1 MMLRRLI
8 ERPIATTMVLIMV
21 VVLGLVSLRLLP
33 ISLIPSVD
41 VPYITV
47 QVSYP
52 EQSARELEESVVG
65 PLREGLMQIAGLQD
79 IRSET
84 KDGSGTISLSFEHGA
99 KSDYLFIEV
108 NEKIDRAMA
117 GMPRDMAR
125 PQVLKSSATDIPAFY
140 INMTVVGDDG
150 FTPKDDIF
158 PVSERFAQLSDFAGN
173 VIVKRIEQLPEVAM
187 VDVNGF
193 VSQEILVIPDQAKL
207 TQMGLTAAALEVAIK
222 SVNISLGNLV
232 IRDGEYQFN
241 VKVQRNA
248 QGIEDISDAYLK
260 INGRIFQ
267 IKDLARVIKHPQRL
281 STVVRSDGKNA
292 VSLAVIKQSDA
303 RMSKLKKGI
312 DELLVYFKED
322 YPDVEFTVTRDQ
334 TELLDYSINNLFQNI
349 ILGVLLACLT
359 IFMFMQN
366 LRSAMLI
373 ALTMP
378 IALILSMLFF
388 YLIGI
393 SINIISLSG
402 LVLGVGMMVD
412 NSIIVIDNI
421 TFRWNSGYKLKD
433 AIVKGTGEVF
443 APMLS
448 SVLTTCAVFVPLIFL
463 SGIAGAL
470 FYDQAMAV
478 VITLFCA
485 LAATVTVIPVYY
497 FGVFRRKDKITTNR
511 FLAKFSFEWFERW
524 YERSLKFF
532 FRRRWIVWT
541 TFFVSVIGVVA
552 MFGVIRKERLPD
564 MTYRDML
571 VNVDWNE
578 RVTITE
584 NDRRVGE
591 LVEALGPLTQQVT
604 EMTGVQQ
611 FMLAHTRKTSNSE
624 SVIYINCAD
633 GHNVGDIQ
641 KAVDEF
647 MRVHYPDAIFG
658 FASSGNIFEEVFAD
672 REARLVVRLRQTD
685 GQAPDPVKLEE
696 IRNAIAA
703 GLPADVEVS
712 PVPWEEYLMFVGKPD
727 IMALYDVSFN
737 DLTGVLRSS
746 LNDNTLFTMMQGKFP
761 VPVVVGDNRMV
772 LNEIMEGASV
782 RRMGLDIPLSR
793 FFRETRG
800 QDLKYISSG
809 AEGNFYPL
817 ELDISDRAIPRTVD
831 KIREIVRD
839 NPDYEVSFS
848 GSYYTNRGMAWEII
862 IVLLVAVMLLYFI
875 LAAQFESAVQPL
887 VILSELVLDIFFT
900 LLVLWIVGVS
910 LNIMSLIG
918 IVVTCGI
925 VINDSILK
933 VDTINQLRKHE
944 GMSTIRAIMEGGRRR
959 LKPIIM
965 TSLTTMLAIAPFLVR
980 GDMGSDLQ
988 YPLSVATIAG
998 MAAGT
1003 LVSIFFV
1010 PLIYYS
1016 IYKNDRRRKA

>member
-1 MMLRRLI
+1 MLRKLI

-21 VVLGLVSLRLLP
+21 VVLGLVSLRMLP
-33 ISLIPSVD
+33 ISLIPAVD

-52 EQSARELEESVVG
+52 EQSARELEESVIG
-65 PLREGLMQIAGLQD
+65 QLREGLMQIAGLQD

-99 KSDYLFIEV
+99 SSDYLFIEV

-117 GMPRDMAR
+117 GMPRDMER
-125 PQVLKSSATDIPAFY
+125 PQVLKSSAADIPAFY
-140 INMTVVGDDG
+140 INMTVAGDEG
-150 FTPKDDIF
+150 FSPKDDLF

-187 VDVNGF
+187 VDVNGY
-193 VSQEILVIPDQAKL
+193 VSQEILVIPDNAKL
-207 TQMGLTAAALEVAIK
+207 TQMGITASALMSAIND
-222 SVNISLGNLV
+222 VNISLGNLE

-248 QGIEDISDAYLK
+248 RNIDDVRDAYLK
-260 INGRIFQ
+260 IGGRIFQ
-267 IKDLARVIKHPQRL
+267 VKDLAQVVEHPQRL

-312 DELLVYFKED
+312 DELLGYFNED

-349 ILGVLLACLT
+349 VLGILLACLI

-421 TFRWNSGYKLKD
+421 TFRWESGYKLKD

-485 LAATVTVIPVYY
+485 LAATVTVIPVY
-497 FGVFRRKDKITTNR
+497 FFLTFRNKEKITTNR
-511 FLAKFSFEWFERW
+511 FLAGFSFGWFERW
-524 YERSLKFF
+524 YERTLKFF
-532 FRRRWIVWT
+532 FRRRWIIWL
-541 TFFVSVIGVVA
+541 TFAVAVVGCVA
-552 MFGVIRKERLPD
+552 MFGVIRKERLPE

-578 RVTITE
+578 RVTIME
-584 NDRRVGE
+584 NDRRVSE
-591 LVEALGPLTQQVT
+591 LVAALGSLTRQVT

-611 FMLAHTRKTSNSE
+611 FVLAHTKKTSNSE
-624 SVIYINCAD
+624 SVIYVNCAD
-633 GHNVGDIQ
+633 GNNIGDIQ
-641 KAVDEF
+641 VAVEEF
-647 MRVHYPDAIFG
+647 MAARYPSAIFG

-672 REARLVVRLRQTD
+672 REARLVARLRQTD
-685 GQAPDPVKLEE
+685 GQAPDPVRLE
-696 IRNAIAA
+696 NMLKTIAA
-703 GLPADVEVS
+703 GLPAGVEVA
-712 PVPWEEYLMFVGKPD
+712 PVPWEEYLLFVGRPD
-727 IMALYDVSFN
+727 VMALYDVSFN
-737 DLTGVLRSS
+737 ELTGVLRSS
-746 LNDNTLFTMMQGKFP
+746 LNDNTIFTMMQGKFP
-761 VPVVVGDNRMV
+761 VPVVVGDNRTS
-772 LNEIMEGASV
+772 LSEIMDGSSI
-782 RRMGLDIPLSR
+782 RRSGLDIPVGR

-817 ELDISDRAIPRTVD
+817 EFDIADRDIPRTVD

-839 NPDYEVSFS
+839 NSDYEVSFS
-848 GSYYTNRGMAWEII
+848 GAYYTNRGMAWEIV
-862 IVLLVAVMLLYFI
+862 IVLLVAVLLLYFI
-875 LAAQFESAVQPL
+875 LAAQFESALQPL

-900 LLVLWIVGVS
+900 LVVLWVVGVS

-944 GMSTIRAIMEGGRRR
+944 GMSAIRAIMEGGRRR

-998 MAAGT
+998 MTAGT

-1016 IYKNDRRRKA
+1016 IYKNGRRRKA

>member
-1 MMLRRLI
+1 MLRKLI
-8 ERPIATTMVLIMV
+8 ERPIAVTMFLIMV
-21 VVLGLVSLRLLP
+21 LVLGMVSLNLLP
-33 ISLIPSVD
+33 ISLIPAVD
-41 VPYITV
+41 IPYITV

-52 EQSARELEESVVG
+52 QQSARELEESVVS
-65 PLREGLMQIAGLQD
+65 PLRHQLMQIAGLKD

-84 KDGSGTISLSFEHGA
+84 KDGSGTLSLSFEHGS

-117 GMPRDMAR
+117 GMPRDMER
-125 PQVLKSSATDIPAFY
+125 PNVMKAGAGDIPAFY
-140 INMTVVGDDG
+140 INMTVAGDNGFKPTDG
-150 FTPKDDIF
+150 LH
-158 PVSERFAQLSDFAGN
+158 PVSDRFAELSDFAGN

-187 VDVNGF
+187 VDVNGY
-193 VSQEILVIPDQAKL
+193 VSREILIIPDQAKL
-207 TQMGLTAAALEVAIK
+207 TQLGIAVSTLESAIRG
-222 SVNISLGNLV
+222 VNISLGNLV
-232 IRDGEYQFN
+232 IHDGEYQFN

-248 QGIEDISDAYLK
+248 RSREDLGNAYLN

-267 IKDLARVIKHPQRL
+267 VKDLAQVVEHPQRL
-281 STVVRSDGKNA
+281 STIVRSDGRNA
-292 VSLAVIKQSDA
+292 VTLAVVKQSDA
-303 RMSKLKKGI
+303 RMSQLKKGI
-312 DELLVYFKED
+312 EGLLAYFEKD
-322 YPDVEFTVTRDQ
+322 YPDVEFTLTRDQ

-349 ILGVLLACLT
+349 IFGILLACLV

-373 ALTMP
+373 AITMP

-388 YLIGI
+388 YLVGI

-421 TFRWNSGYKLKD
+421 TFRWNSGYRLKD
-433 AIVKGTGEVF
+433 AVVKGTSEVF

-485 LAATVTVIPVYY
+485 LAATVTVIPVYFY
-497 FGVFRRKDKITTNR
+497 LTFRRKDKITTNR
-511 FLAKFSFEWFERW
+511 LLARFSFGWFEQW
-524 YERSLKFF
+524 YERTLKFL
-532 FRRRWIVWT
+532 FRRRWIVWGS
-541 TFFVSVIGVVA
+541 FILALVCLPLLFMVIP
-552 MFGVIRKERLPD
+552 KERLPE
-564 MTYRDML
+564 MTYTDML

-578 RVTITE
+578 RVTIGE

-591 LVEALGPLTQQVT
+591 LVDAIAPLARQVT

-611 FMLAHTRKTSNSE
+611 FMLAHTKKTGNSE
-624 SVIYINCAD
+624 SVIYVSCAE
-633 GHNVGDIQ
+633 GHTTGEIQ
-641 KAVDEF
+641 MAVRGF
-647 MRVHYPDAIFG
+647 MQAQYPDAIYS
-658 FASSGNIFEEVFAD
+658 FASSGNIFEEVFAE
-672 REARLVVRLRQTD
+672 REARLVARLRQTD
-685 GQAPDPVKLEE
+685 GNAPDPQKLNAVLGE
-696 IRNAIAA
+696 ISK
-703 GLPADVEVS
+703 GLPGVEIAS
-712 PVPWEEYLMFVGKPD
+712 VPWEDYLIFVGRPD
-727 IMALYDVSFN
+727 IMALYGVSFGE
-737 DLTGVLRSS
+737 LTGVLRSS
-746 LNDNTLFTMMQGKFP
+746 LNDNTLFTMMQGRFP
-761 VPVVVGDNRMV
+761 VPVVVGDNRTDFAG
-772 LNEIMEGASV
+772 IMESATV
-782 RRMGLDIPLSR
+782 RRAGLDIPVSA
-793 FFRETRG
+793 FFRETQG
-800 QDLKYISSG
+800 QDLKYITSG
-809 AEGNFYPL
+809 AEGNFYPV
-817 ELDISDRAIPRTVD
+817 EFDIEDRDIPAAMET
-831 KIREIVRD
+831 IRAIVRD
-839 NPDYEVSFS
+839 NPDFEVGFS
-848 GSYYTNRGMAWEII
+848 GSYFSNRGMAWEILV
-862 IVLLVAVMLLYFI
+862 VLVVAVMLLYFI
-875 LAAQFESAVQPL
+875 LAAQFESVVQPL

-900 LLVLWIVGVS
+900 LVALWALGVS

-944 GMSTIRAIMEGGRRR
+944 GMSIVRAIMEGGRRR

-965 TSLTTMLAIAPFLVR
+965 TSLTTILAISPFLVR

-998 MAAGT
+998 MTAGT

-1016 IYKNDRRRKA
+1016 IYRRNARK

>member
-1 MMLRRLI
+1 
-8 ERPIATTMVLIMV
+8 
-21 VVLGLVSLRLLP
+21 
-33 ISLIPSVD
+33 
-41 VPYITV
+41 
-47 QVSYP
+47 
-52 EQSARELEESVVG
+52 
-65 PLREGLMQIAGLQD
+65 
-79 IRSET
+79 
-84 KDGSGTISLSFEHGA
+84 
-99 KSDYLFIEV
+99 
-108 NEKIDRAMA
+108 
-117 GMPRDMAR
+117 
-125 PQVLKSSATDIPAFY
+125 
-140 INMTVVGDDG
+140 
-150 FTPKDDIF
+150 
-158 PVSERFAQLSDFAGN
+158 
-173 VIVKRIEQLPEVAM
+173 
-187 VDVNGF
+187 
-193 VSQEILVIPDQAKL
+193 
-207 TQMGLTAAALEVAIK
+207 MGLTASSLESAIRG
-222 SVNISLGNLV
+222 VNISLGNLV

-241 VKVQRNA
+241 VKVQRDA
-248 QGIEDISDAYLK
+248 QSVDDIRNAYLK

-267 IKDLARVIKHPQRL
+267 IKYLARVIEHPQRL
-281 STVVRSDGKNA
+281 ATIVRSDGKNA
-292 VSLAVIKQSDA
+292 ISLAVIKQSDA

-312 DELLVYFKED
+312 DELLGYFAKD

-349 ILGVLLACLT
+349 VLGIVLACLI

-366 LRSAMLI
+366 LRSAFLI

-421 TFRWNSGYKLKD
+421 TFRWGSGYSLKD

-485 LAATVTVIPVYY
+485 LAATVTVIPVY
-497 FGVFRRKDKITTNR
+497 FFLTFRRENKATTNR
-511 FLAKFSFEWFERW
+511 FIARYFNFGWFERW
-524 YERSLKFF
+524 YERTLKFF
-532 FRRRWIVWT
+532 FRRRWIIWT
-541 TFFVSVIGVVA
+541 SFAVA
-552 MFGVIRKERLPD
+552 AVGTVALFGVIRKERLPE

-578 RVTITE
+578 RVTIAE
-584 NDRRVGE
+584 NDRRVSE
-591 LVEALGPLTQQVT
+591 LVDEIGPLAQQVT

-611 FMLAHTRKTSNSE
+611 FVLGHTRETGNSE
-624 SVIYINCAD
+624 SVIYVNCAG
-633 GHNVGDIQ
+633 GHNIEEVRA
-641 KAVDEF
+641 AVDRF
-647 MRVHYPDAIFG
+647 MQARYPDAIFG

-672 REARLVVRLRQTD
+672 REARLVARLRQTD
-685 GQAPDPVKLEE
+685 GQAPDPERLEAVL
-696 IRNAIAA
+696 NTIAA
-703 GLPADVEVS
+703 GLPGTEVA
-712 PVPWEEYLMFVGKPD
+712 PVPWEEYLLFVGKPD
-727 IMALYDVSFN
+727 VMALYNVTFN
-737 DLTGVLRSS
+737 ELSAVLRSS

-761 VPVVVGDNRMV
+761 VPVVVGENRTS

-782 RRMGLDIPLSR
+782 RRGGVDIPVGT

-800 QDLKYISSG
+800 QDLKYITSG
-809 AEGNFYPL
+809 TEGNFYPL
-817 ELDISDRAIPRTVD
+817 EFDLPDRDIPETVE

-839 NPDYEVSFS
+839 NPDFEVSFS
-848 GSYYTNRGMAWEII
+848 GAYFSNRGMAWEII

-875 LAAQFESAVQPL
+875 LAAQFESVVQPL

-900 LLVLWIVGVS
+900 LVVLWVVDVS

-933 VDTINQLRKHE
+933 VDTINQLRKNE
-944 GMSTIRAIMEGGRRR
+944 GMGIIRAIMEGGRRR

-998 MAAGT
+998 MTAGT

-1016 IYKNDRRRKA
+1016 IYNGRRRKA

>member
-1 MMLRRLI
+1 MLRKLI
-8 ERPIATTMVLIMV
+8 ERPIAVTMFLVMVL
-21 VVLGLVSLRLLP
+21 VLGLVSLNLLP
-33 ISLIPSVD
+33 ISLIPAVD
-41 VPYITV
+41 IPYITV

-52 EQSARELEESVVG
+52 QQSARELEESVVS
-65 PLREGLMQIAGLQD
+65 PLRHQLMQIAGLKD
-79 IRSET
+79 IHSET
-84 KDGSGTISLSFEHGA
+84 KDGSGTLSLSFEHGSS
-99 KSDYLFIEV
+99 SDYLFIEV

-117 GMPRDMAR
+117 GMPRDMER
-125 PQVLKSSATDIPAFY
+125 PNVLKAGAGDIPAFY
-140 INMTVVGDDG
+140 INMTVAGDEG
-150 FTPKDDIF
+150 FTPTDELY
-158 PVSERFAQLSDFAGN
+158 PVSDRFAELSNFAGN

-187 VDVNGF
+187 VDVNGY
-193 VSQEILVIPDQAKL
+193 VSQEILIIPDHAKL
-207 TQMGLTAAALEVAIK
+207 TQLGISASGLTSAIRGI
-222 SVNISLGNLV
+222 NISLGNLV

-248 QGIEDISDAYLK
+248 RSREDIENAYLR

-267 IKDLARVIKHPQRL
+267 IKDLAQVMEHPQRL
-281 STVVRSDGKNA
+281 STVVRSDGRNA
-292 VSLAVIKQSDA
+292 VTLAVVKQSDA
-303 RMSKLKKGI
+303 RMSRLKKGI
-312 DELLVYFKED
+312 EELLAYFEQD
-322 YPDVEFTVTRDQ
+322 YPEVEFTLTRDQ

-349 ILGVLLACLT
+349 IFGILLACLV

-373 ALTMP
+373 AITMP

-388 YLIGI
+388 YLVGI

-421 TFRWNSGYKLKD
+421 TFRWSSGYRLKD
-433 AIVKGTGEVF
+433 AVVKGTGEVF

-485 LAATVTVIPVYY
+485 LAATVTVIPVYFY
-497 FGVFRRKDKITTNR
+497 LAFRRKDKITTNR
-511 FLAKFSFEWFERW
+511 ILARFSFGWFERW
-524 YERSLKFF
+524 YEHTLKFL
-532 FRRRWIVWT
+532 FRRRWIVWCS
-541 TFFVSVIGVVA
+541 FILAVVCVPVLFVMIP
-552 MFGVIRKERLPD
+552 KERLPE
-564 MTYRDML
+564 MTYTDML

-578 RVTITE
+578 RVTIGE

-591 LVEALGPLTQQVT
+591 LVDAIAPMTQQVT
-604 EMTGVQQ
+604 EMTGIQQ
-611 FMLAHTRKTSNSE
+611 FMLAHTQKTGNSE
-624 SVIYINCAD
+624 SVIYVNS
-633 GHNVGDIQ
+633 GEGYTTGDIQ
-641 KAVDEF
+641 TAVREF
-647 MRVHYPDAIFG
+647 MQARYPDAIYG

-672 REARLVVRLRQTD
+672 SEARLVARLRQTD
-685 GQAPDPVKLEE
+685 GGAPDPQRL
-696 IRNAIAA
+696 NAMLGEIAA
-703 GLPADVEVS
+703 GLPGVEMA
-712 PVPWEEYLMFVGKPD
+712 PVPWEDYLVFVGRPD
-727 IMALYDVSFN
+727 IMALYDVTFG

-746 LNDNTLFTMMQGKFP
+746 LNDNTIFTMVQSKFP
-761 VPVVVGDNRMV
+761 VPVVVGDNRTS
-772 LNEIMEGASV
+772 LAGIMKEATIS
-782 RRMGLDIPLSR
+782 RSGLDIPVGT
-793 FFRETRG
+793 FFRETQG
-800 QDLKYISSG
+800 QDLKYITSG

-817 ELDISDRAIPRTVD
+817 EFDLADGDIPETVETIRAIV
-831 KIREIVRD
+831 RENSD
-839 NPDYEVSFS
+839 FEVSFS
-848 GSYYTNRGMAWEII
+848 GSYFANRDMAWEIL
-862 IVLLVAVMLLYFI
+862 IVLAVAVMLLYFI
-875 LAAQFESAVQPL
+875 LAAQFESVVQPL

-900 LLVLWIVGVS
+900 LVVLWALGVS

-944 GMSTIRAIMEGGRRR
+944 GMSIIRAIMEGGRRR

-965 TSLTTMLAIAPFLVR
+965 TSLTTILAISPFLVR

-998 MAAGT
+998 MTAGT

-1016 IYKNDRRRKA
+1016 IYRRNGGK